1 MSEIFGG
8 GGLENAFEALGI
20 DAKMT
25 YKGSREPYYEVWEL
39 NKKDLRALEEVEE
52 WDENWGFFRFSKG
65 SNMGTA
71 CSIFTVNGHELIAWE
86 GFRREDLRD
95 EWENNASDEE
105 KAEYHY
111 RFKEFE
117 DIYMPHEYSSLLEY
131 FCQEIGASTETNV
144 CALAVDLA
152 RANGMS
158 LARLFQTFEG

>member
-39 NKKDLRALEEVEE
+39 SKKDLRALEEVEE

-95 EWENNASDEE
+95 EWENNISDEE

-111 RFKEFE
+111 RLKEFE
-117 DIYMPHEYSSLLEY
+117 DIYMPHEYCSLLEY
-131 FCQEIGASTETNV
+131 LCNEIGASTESNV